1 MEKKQESPSE
11 IGAIK
16 AANIGEKLRGFFMD
30 KSGVMFLLFAMSV
43 VIHAILAIQMELPA
57 VNPDEMG
64 VASIAVFYT
73 GGDWSEIMSAIG
85 YYYGYVQAIFYIPL
99 RLIISN
105 PYALYKAMLIV
116 NGIIIS
122 FIPMIAYH
130 LTEKIGVSRIWQR
143 ITIALC
149 CGFYTSY
156 TAHSKFIWNEAIAS
170 LLPWLL
176 VWCLFMAWDRKSR
189 HSRFTFSILTAFLC
203 AVCYGAH
210 SRLIAVVIAFVL
222 TLLIAR
228 IFFKKSVV
236 NLPIFFVTLGV
247 SFVCENMF
255 RQMIID
261 NVWGGSISENS
272 VESGVGRLSGLF
284 SAEGVNHLFATLFG
298 HLYTF
303 ITSTAGLGIIAIVVF
318 ITIIATRIIEWRKKR
333 KEIKS
338 GGSDAEP
345 AHAHSLKLVVF
356 SIYTALAVGGSLML
370 SVLFKFN
377 SDLLESVKDLSMFG
391 RYTDN
396 VAPLA
401 IFLALIYLFNHGWSL
416 KTGIFSAL
424 AYGYVCYGFATMTFP
439 IIDGAR
445 TYRESPVIG
454 LQPLRITEDIT
465 SKFTAQS
472 FVIMSSVV
480 FAVLALIIVFT
491 TCSKHY
497 KTHLS
502 AALYLLTA
510 AYTTVYIGAV
520 YLPMRVDKNIANIT
534 PAKAV
539 VAQLYND
546 PQSPQIVAYKTGSR
560 VAALVQFLLP
570 EIDVAYVRSSKGVP
584 ENCILFAEKDI
595 GLPMTADKY
604 EVVGETDKYKIY
616 ACGDGAKDYIRFKH
630 STDTQSAAVLT
641 EGQNGF

>member
-1 MEKKQESPSE
+1 MEKKQESPNE
-11 IGAIK
+11 IGAVNS
-16 AANIGEKLRGFFMD
+16 ANFRDKLRGFFMD
-30 KSGVMFLLFAMSV
+30 KSGMMFLLFAMSV

-85 YYYGYVQAIFYIPL
+85 YYYGYIQAVLYIPL
-99 RLIISN
+99 RLVISN

-130 LTEKIGVSRIWQR
+130 LTEKIGVSRVWQR
-143 ITIALC
+143 IAIALC

-189 HSRFTFSILTAFLC
+189 HSRFTFSVLTAFLC

-210 SRLIAVVIAFVL
+210 SRLIALVIAFVL
-222 TLLIAR
+222 TLIITAV
-228 IFFKKSVV
+228 FFKKSIV
-236 NLPIFFVTLGV
+236 NLPTFFITLGV
-247 SFVCENMF
+247 SFVCEHMF

-284 SAEGVNHLFATLFG
+284 SAEGINHLFATLFG

-303 ITSTAGLGIIAIVVF
+303 ITSTAGLGIIAVVVF
-318 ITIIATRIIEWRKKR
+318 ITIIAARIKEWHQNRKV
-333 KEIKS
+333 IKA

-377 SDLLESVKDLSMFG
+377 SELLEKVKDLSMFG

-396 VAPLA
+396 IAPLA
-401 IFLALIYLFNHGWSL
+401 IFLALVYLFKHGWSL
-416 KTGIFSAL
+416 KTAIFSVL
-424 AYGYVCYGFATMTFP
+424 SYGYVCYGFATMTFP
-439 IIDGAR
+439 LIDGAR

-454 LQPLRITEDIT
+454 LQPFRITEDIT

-480 FAVLALIIVFT
+480 FALLALVIVFN

-497 KTHLS
+497 KAHLS
-502 AALYLLTA
+502 TALYLLTA

-520 YLPMRVDKNIANIT
+520 YLPMRVEKNVENTT
-534 PAKAV
+534 PAKE
-539 VAQLYND
+539 VAALIYND

-560 VAALVQFLLP
+560 MASLVQFLLP
-570 EIDVAYVRSSKGVP
+570 ELDVAYVRSSKGVP
-584 ENCILFAEKDI
+584 ENCILIAGNDI

-604 EVVGETDKYKIY
+604 DIVGTTDEYTIY

-630 STDTQSAAVLT
+630 STDAQSAAVST
-641 EGQNGF
+641 EG

>member
-1 MEKKQESPSE
+1 MEKKQVLPSK
-11 IGAIK
+11 IGAVN
-16 AANIGEKLRGFFMD
+16 AANLGGRLRGFFMD

-43 VIHAILAIQMELPA
+43 VIQSLLAIQMELPA
-57 VNPDEMG
+57 VSPDEMG
-64 VASIAVFYT
+64 VASVAVFYT
-73 GGDWSEIMSAIG
+73 GGDWSGVMAVIG
-85 YYYGYVQAIFYIPL
+85 YYYGYVQAMLYIPL
-99 RLIISN
+99 RLLISN

-130 LTEKIGVSRIWQR
+130 LTEKIGVSRVWQR

-156 TAHSKFIWNEAIAS
+156 TAHSKFIWNESIAS

-176 VWCLFMAWDRKSR
+176 AWCLFMAWDRKSR
-189 HSRFTFSILTAFLC
+189 HSRFTFSVLTAFLC

-210 SRLIAVVIAFVL
+210 SRLIALVIAFVM

-228 IFFKKSVV
+228 IFFKKSIV
-236 NLPIFFVTLGV
+236 NLPIFFITLGV

-255 RQMIID
+255 RQMIIN
-261 NVWGGSISENS
+261 NVWGGSISDNS
-272 VESGVGRLSGLF
+272 VESGIGRLSGLT
-284 SAEGVNHLFATLFG
+284 SAEGINNMLAALFG

-303 ITSTAGLGIIAIVVF
+303 ITSTAGLGIIAVVVF
-318 ITIIATRIIEWRKKR
+318 VTIIATRIIEWRKNR
-333 KEIKS
+333 KVIKA

-345 AHAHSLKLVVF
+345 AHAHSLKLVIF

-377 SDLLESVKDLSMFG
+377 SDLLNTVKDIAIFG

-401 IFLALIYLFNHGWSL
+401 IFLALIYLFKHGWSL
-416 KTGIFSAL
+416 KTGIFSVL
-424 AYGYVCYGFATMTFP
+424 SYGYVCYGFAKMTFP
-439 IIDGAR
+439 IINGAR

-454 LQPLRITEDIT
+454 LQPFRITEDIT

-480 FAVLALIIVFT
+480 FAVLALIIVFS
-491 TCSKHY
+491 TCSKRY
-497 KTHLS
+497 KSHFS

-520 YLPMRVDKNIANIT
+520 YLPMRVDKNIANTT

-539 VAQLYND
+539 AAQLYDD
-546 PQSPQIVAYKTGSR
+546 PQSPQVVAFKTGSR
-560 VAALVQFLLP
+560 MASLVQFLLP
-570 EIDVAYVRSSKGVP
+570 KTDVEFVRSSKNVP

-595 GLPMTADKY
+595 VLPISSENYDI
-604 EVVGETDKYKIY
+604 VGKTDEYIIY
-616 ACGDGAKDYIRFKH
+616 ACGDSARDYIRFKH
-630 STDTQSAAVLT
+630 STDAQSTAVST
-641 EGQNGF
+641 EG